1 MLTARLGDR
10 TVLSSDI
17 NTDEW
22 SKIVSLNDDP
32 YSHAVVSPL
41 SGAPLEAW
49 EYDGMRFF
57 RPKPGFSDGLA
68 DVETIG
74 MLRFKTEMVEAAEK
88 RGHRTKVEYRPEG
101 CPIAAD
107 VVVERKMQSPLAI
120 LLRFS
125 CAEKDWVDDAKE
137 LMSHGF
143 DVLALT
149 HADYGTEGDWPQ
161 VNVMDYHD
169 ADKAAI
175 SYDGPYGVIQ
185 TADVMRFYSDFDL
198 QKIRFNAAWHT
209 VDEFMGVILADR
221 YRVNRMPATESI
233 AIMTTDC
240 WRCLN
245 PILLWFCMWHN
256 PQYERRYSLR
266 PYEAK
271 LYPRGSRLEERYV
284 SVVASWAASHVPS
297 ARLCLIKDR
306 VAYSYGFRYRAFACP
321 YCGVTQGESYVRDM
335 KPDYLVPVWP
345 GAVGAGSQKVA
356 FMF

>member
-49 EYDGMRFF
+49 DYDGMRFF

-88 RGHRTKVEYRPEG
+88 RGHRTKVEYCPEG

-185 TADVMRFYSDFDL
+185 TSDVMRFYSDFDL

-209 VDEFMGVILADR
+209 VDEFMGAVLANR
-221 YRVNRMPATESI
+221 CRVSQIRSPESL
-233 AIMTTDC
+233 AIMTTNC
-240 WRCLN
+240 WQCMQ
-245 PILLWFCMWHN
+245 PILLWFCTWHN
-256 PQYERRYSLR
+256 PQYERRHIW
-266 PYEAK
+266 PPDAK
-271 LYPRGSRLEERYV
+271 MYPRGSRLEERYGLFA
-284 SVVASWAASHVPS
+284 ASWASSHVPS
-297 ARLCLIKDR
+297 AKPCQIKDR
-306 VAYSYGFRYRAFACP
+306 KSPYGFRYRAFTCP
-321 YCGVTQGESYVRDM
+321 YCGVSQGEAFVRDM
-335 KPDYLVPVWP
+335 KPDYVVPVWP
-345 GAVGAGSQKVA
+345 DESSGDSRRVA